1 MYRVGVVTAEPRM
14 EELLASI
21 RKAIHDDIG
30 EVPPAMSARSHPAAS
45 RTPAPRETAPRVDEP
60 LSAAAEIQQ
69 LRDKINRTRAVDA
82 LSARDAAVSASTAQ
96 RAQPAGP
103 LAPPPA
109 VAEPPRRSW
118 RDLEPPV
125 AGLRPTLTDPVR
137 TVTPPPTPTLRPE
150 RSLRYDPLPERPS
163 DTSYRTDFGG
173 IRHEAPADPFSGDHA
188 PPSWEDDRPA
198 ALPPPPRDSYRSRAE
213 TAQGTSSILSGDSA
227 SAVQSAFNKL
237 AETVLSRATGDR
249 SIEDLTRD
257 LLRGMLKQWLDDNL
271 PSMVERLVRE
281 EIERVARQGR

>member
-1 MYRVGVVTAEPRM
+1 MYKVGVVTAEPRM

-30 EVPPAMSARSHPAAS
+30 EVPPAMSARSHAPQPRAAAS
-45 RTPAPRETAPRVDEP
+45 REPTLRPDEP

-82 LSARDAAVSASTAQ
+82 LSVRDAAASASAVQ
-96 RAQPAGP
+96 RGAPSTP
-103 LAPPPA
+103 SIAPPA
-109 VAEPPRRSW
+109 SEAARRSW

-125 AGLRPTLTDPVR
+125 AGLRPTLTELERAPLPSAAPR
-137 TVTPPPTPTLRPE
+137 AE
-150 RSLRYDPLPERPS
+150 RSLRFDHVPDRLGDSAYRP
-163 DTSYRTDFGG
+163 DFGNS
-173 IRHEAPADPFSGDHA
+173 RHESPADPFSGEYA

-198 ALPPPPRDSYRSRAE
+198 ALPPPLRDSYRARSEAPKGAE
-213 TAQGTSSILSGDSA
+213 SILSGDSA

-271 PSMVERLVRE
+271 PPLVERLVRE